1 MDPNSPLS
9 TSPSIDGNK
18 IRRVWHK
25 EEWWYSVVDIIAQL
39 TDTSN
44 PRQNWSNLKRR
55 IEAEGNRKLA
65 SLQLKL
71 PAADG
76 KLRLSDVVNVEQAL
90 RVIQSIP
97 SPKAEPM
104 KLWLAETGAER
115 LKEEEDPEESVIQA
129 FDRAEARYRRLGK
142 TEGWIEARMQGII
155 TRKQFIEALKAAIMD
170 APVTLYAQATEKI
183 YKGLWQRTTA
193 QLRGDLQLKP
203 QQNIRDHFGEFALIY
218 TGLAERVAAKKLG
231 DMEIVPIA
239 LAMDIVHT
247 SAKLISKQAKA
258 TSKELGIDLVTE
270 RPLLARGK

>member
-1 MDPNSPLS
+1 MDSNSPLS
-9 TSPSIDGNK
+9 TSPTIDGNK

-25 EEWWYSVVDIIAQL
+25 DEWWYSVVDIIAQL

-76 KLRLSDVVNVEQAL
+76 RLRLSDVVNVEQAL

-115 LKEEEDPEESVIQA
+115 LKEEEDPEEGVIQA
-129 FDRAEARYRRLGK
+129 FSRAEEKYRRMGR
-142 TEGWIEARMQGII
+142 TESWIEARMQGII
-155 TRKQFIEALKAAIMD
+155 TRKQFIEALKTAIMD
-170 APVTLYAQATEKI
+170 APFTLYAQATEKV
-183 YKGLWQRTTA
+183 YKGLWDRTTA

-203 QQNIRDHFGEFALIY
+203 QQNVRDHFGEFALIY

-231 DMEIVPIA
+231 DAETVPVDVAMNIVWA
-239 LAMDIVHT
+239 A
-247 SAKLISKQAKA
+247 AKLISKQAKA